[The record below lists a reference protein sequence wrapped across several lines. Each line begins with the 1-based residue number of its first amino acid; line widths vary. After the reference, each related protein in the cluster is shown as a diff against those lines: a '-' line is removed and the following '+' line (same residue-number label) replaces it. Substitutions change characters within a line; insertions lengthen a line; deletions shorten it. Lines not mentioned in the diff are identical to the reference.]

1 MRRLDFNQLATFV
14 SIVEAGSLSRAA
26 ASLHKTQAAVSI
38 QLKKLEESVG
48 KQLLQRAHG
57 QFHITREGEVLLAYA
72 KKLLS
77 LADEAYAAV
86 ADEAVSGVVR
96 FGIPDG
102 YARAFMQAVLKDFIA
117 RFPNIRL
124 QIKNDTSAN
133 LLAAL
138 HEGEL
143 DLVVVTRS
151 DTDAGGEVLTTQ
163 PIVWVAAQAFDFNP
177 VEALPLALYQP
188 GCQYRKRILQALNQ
202 QNLDSYIAFECQG
215 VTGFDIALSNGL
227 AISAVAK
234 PLVLDE
240 WKILDKS
247 HGLPELGNVEIMLHA
262 SPANDTDA
270 IHCFKNS
277 LQQHFEMD

>member
-1 MRRLDFNQLATFV
+1 MKRLDFNQLATFV
-14 SIVEAGSLSRAA
+14 SIVDAGSLSRAA

-57 QFHITREGEVLLAYA
+57 QFQITREGEVLLAYA

-86 ADEAVSGVVR
+86 NDEAICGVVR

-102 YARAFMQAVLKDFIA
+102 YARAFMQRILKDFTG

-133 LLAAL
+133 LLAGL
-138 HEGEL
+138 HDGQL
-143 DLVVVTRS
+143 DLVVATRS
-151 DTDAGGEVLTTQ
+151 DADAGGDVLTTQ
-163 PIVWVAAQAFDFNP
+163 PIVWVAAQQFDWSQ

-202 QNLDSYIAFECQG
+202 QGVDSYIAFECQG
-215 VTGFDIALSNGL
+215 VTGFDIAISNGL
-227 AISAVAK
+227 AISAVAE

-240 WKILDKS
+240 WCVLDQPQQ
-247 HGLPELGNVEIMLHA
+247 LPGLGNIEIMLHC
-262 SPANDTDA
+262 SPASDSDA
-270 IHCFKNS
+270 IQCFKTS
-277 LQQHFEMD
+277 LQQHFING